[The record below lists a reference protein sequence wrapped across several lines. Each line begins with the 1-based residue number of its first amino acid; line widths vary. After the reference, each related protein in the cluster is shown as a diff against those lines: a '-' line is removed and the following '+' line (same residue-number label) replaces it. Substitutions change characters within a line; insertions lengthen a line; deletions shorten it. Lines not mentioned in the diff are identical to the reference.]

1 MTDQKKNLLP
11 VLMTFCSACLGVL
24 VPEDRM
30 LLPRGTANIPLNWKL
45 RCLPD
50 HLITLILLGQQT
62 KEEVAVLLWEGTVEK
77 LDCFSTIEANK
88 KSMSGYIRVFRRSID
103 IPVTYN

>member
-1 MTDQKKNLLP
+1 MSLGIKGVVIGMVPYTITQNDSSEKNLLP

-50 HLITLILLGQQT
+50 HLITDSFG
-62 KEEVAVLLWEGTVEK
+62 
-77 LDCFSTIEANK
+77 ST
-88 KSMSGYIRVFRRSID
+88 D
-103 IPVTYN
+103 